1 MNYNLNLNKRPF
13 SAIRAGTKKVE
24 GRVKTSKDT
33 FLYSD
38 LVAGDTITFTN
49 ATTGEKMSVDV
60 LGVTLYSNTREMLEV
75 EGVENVL
82 SSGGDIESG
91 VESYNGFGEY
101 RENIPKYGIY
111 AIAVK
116 CRVGF

>member
-1 MNYNLNLNKRPF
+1 M
-13 SAIRAGTKKVE
+13 
-24 GRVKTSKDT
+24 KTSKDR
-33 FLYSD
+33 FAYSD

-49 ATTGEKMSVDV
+49 ASTGEKMVVDV
-60 LGVTLYSNTREMLEV
+60 LGIRLYQNTREMLEV

-91 VESYNGFGEY
+91 IESYNVFEEY

-116 CRVGF
+116 ATPLKP